1 MKIAKTLGAALLCLG
16 LLTGC
21 TGQGVRATPRNI
33 TLVAKSTETEF
44 WKSVFAGARAAASEY
59 NVNLNIVG
67 PETEEDY
74 EAQNDYIAQAVANG
88 AEALVF
94 SAISYTEN
102 APAIDAAAEAG
113 VKIAVIDSDVDSQ
126 AVGVRIGTDN
136 VEAGRMTA
144 QAALAAREDRLVL
157 GLINYD
163 LGSRNGQERE
173 QGLREAL
180 GEVERVKG
188 LYTLNVLAEVDD
200 AREKTL
206 ALLREHPEINV
217 VVGFNEPT
225 AVGAAEAVEFLGL
238 GGAVAVVGFDSN
250 VKTVDLMQTGVVSA
264 LIVQNPYAM
273 GYLGVETACQLLDG
287 QTFDAKTLI
296 NTSTQ
301 IVTRENMFSQAG
313 QKALFPFD
321 SSPSGTG
328 STSS

>member
-21 TGQGVRATPRNI
+21 TGQGVQATPRNI

-74 EAQNDYIAQAVANG
+74 ETQNALIEDAVAQG

-113 VKIAVIDSDVDSQ
+113 VKIVVIDSDVDSR

-173 QGLREAL
+173 QGLREELARSDRV
-180 GEVERVKG
+180 GEI
-188 LYTLNVLAEVDD
+188 YTLNVLAEVGD
-200 AREKTL
+200 AREKTME
-206 ALLREHPEINV
+206 LLRAHPEINV

-225 AVGAAEAVEFLGL
+225 AVGAAQAVDRLGL
-238 GGAVAVVGFDSN
+238 GGTVDVVGFDSN
-250 VKTVDLMQTGVVSA
+250 VETVDLMQTGVVSA

-273 GYLGVETACQLLDG
+273 GYLGVEAACDLLGGETFDPEALLD
-287 QTFDAKTLI
+287 TA
-296 NTSTQ
+296 TQ
-301 IVTRENMFSQAG
+301 IVTRENMFSLEG

-321 SSPSGTG
+321 TP
-328 STSS
+328 